1 VFGEDAL
8 AVRLAFNELHRFN
21 AAEPAGGQREPADA
35 AEGVDHSE
43 HHQLPP
49 AAATRSRSPRRV
61 QFLGNP
67 PTLRSAK
74 GWGFTFST
82 GTSTS

>member
-1 VFGEDAL
+1 MFGKDAL
-8 AVRLAFNELHRFN
+8 AVRLAFNELHRLN
-21 AAEPAGGQREPADA
+21 PAEPAGGQRESADA

-49 AAATRSRSPRRV
+49 AAATRSRSLSLI

-67 PTLRSAK
+67 PTLRSAT
-74 GWGFTFST
+74 GSGFTLST

>member
-1 VFGEDAL
+1 VFAEDPL

-21 AAEPAGGQREPADA
+21 AAEPAGGQRKTADA

-49 AAATRSRSPRRV
+49 AAATRSRSPRQT
-61 QFLGNP
+61 QFRGNP
-67 PTLRSAK
+67 PTLRSA
-74 GWGFTFST
+74 GDAGFTLST

>member
-8 AVRLAFNELHRFN
+8 AVRLAFNELHRLN
-21 AAEPAGGQREPADA
+21 SAEPAGGQRKPADA

-49 AAATRSRSPRRV
+49 AAATRSRWLRQT
-61 QFLGNP
+61 QFRGNP
-67 PTLRSAK
+67 PTLRSA
-74 GWGFTFST
+74 GDVGFTLST

>member
-1 VFGEDAL
+1 MFGKDAL

-21 AAEPAGGQREPADA
+21 AAEPAGGERKSTDA

-43 HHQLPP
+43 HHQPPP
-49 AAATRSRSPRRV
+49 AAATRSRSPRQA
-61 QFLGNP
+61 QFRGNP
-67 PTLRSAK
+67 PTLRSA
-74 GWGFTFST
+74 GDAGLTLST